1 MHSANNI
8 VQGPQFAHAEPWYAH
23 HPRVLP
29 ASNAWY
35 ILAIALLN
43 SVRMQILHLTLT
55 YDRFD
60 FKVVTRRSAYLVV
73 NKWIFVKAPEVLAS
87 FPAIL

>member
-1 MHSANNI
+1 
-8 VQGPQFAHAEPWYAH
+8 
-23 HPRVLP
+23 
-29 ASNAWY
+29 
-35 ILAIALLN
+35 
-43 SVRMQILHLTLT
+43 MQILHLTLT

-73 NKWIFVKAPEVLAS
+73 NKWIFVKAHEVLAS